1 MSAELSS
8 IPVVPRPRSRV
19 PAIIAW
25 IVILGV
31 VGLIVYLNSR
41 SGAVSVAMQNLMN
54 EQRAR
59 AFGMIVVQL
68 KSLQTDAATSSLVR
82 DQVAPL
88 IRQLEEDASI
98 PEDQIRIA
106 ILEAEALGSNP
117 ALVRLEGITGVGTGT
132 ELFKDI
138 RSIDRVYRYGPD
150 SIQGDEREGLIQR
163 YGFLGRVALAYNV
176 PADQEPRK
184 TLQSEAFLF
193 TLRLSI
199 VGVGFGLLMALSL
212 AGFIAACIWFFK
224 GKIRTAYVRKH
235 SPGGPFIEGFA
246 LYLAFFIA
254 LSFVLR
260 FLRPVSLQWTW
271 LALLILPVIW
281 IWVVL
286 RGATREERRQA
297 FGWYLGRGFFREVAA
312 GLAGYVSGLVVVAV
326 GVLVTLVLV
335 RFSGSRP
342 SSPILQELSGGPWR
356 LLGLYALACVFA
368 PFMEETMFRGILF
381 HHLRGRWNWL
391 ASAVV
396 VSVIFAALHPQG
408 WAAVPVLGSIA
419 MVLAAL
425 REWRGSLIAPMAA
438 HAFNNFLAVTLA
450 LLFLR

>member
-1 MSAELSS
+1 
-8 IPVVPRPRSRV
+8 V

-25 IVILGV
+25 IVILVV
-31 VGLIVYLNSR
+31 VGLIVFLNSR
-41 SGAVSVAMQNLMN
+41 GSATSVAMQNLMN
-54 EQRAR
+54 DQRAR

-68 KSLQTDAATSSLVR
+68 KSLQKDAATSALVR

-88 IRQLEEDASI
+88 IRQLEEDAST

-106 ILEAEALGSNP
+106 ILEGEALGSNV
-117 ALVRLEGITGVGTGT
+117 ALTRLESITGVDTGT
-132 ELFKDI
+132 QLFKDI
-138 RSIDRVYRYGPD
+138 RSVDRVYRYGPD
-150 SIQGDEREGLIQR
+150 SIEGDERQGLIQR
-163 YGFLGRVALAYNV
+163 YGYLGRLALAYNV
-176 PADQEPRK
+176 PSSQEPRK
-184 TLQSEAFLF
+184 SLLSEAFIF
-193 TLRLSI
+193 TLRLS
-199 VGVGFGLLMALSL
+199 VAGVGFIVLMGLSVT
-212 AGFIAACIWFFK
+212 GFVVACIWFFK

-235 SPGGPFIEGFA
+235 SAGGPFVEGFA

-254 LSFVLR
+254 LSYFLR

-286 RGATREERRQA
+286 RGATPEERRQA
-297 FGWYLGRGFFREVAA
+297 FGWYRGRGFFREVGA
-312 GLAGYVSGLVVVAV
+312 GLVGYVSGLVVVAL
-326 GVLVTLVLV
+326 GVLVTLILV
-335 RFSGSRP
+335 RLSGSRP

-391 ASAVV
+391 VSAVI

-419 MVLAAL
+419 MVLAGL
-425 REWRGSLIAPMAA
+425 REWRGSLIAPMTA

-450 LLFLR
+450 LLFLK